1 METLDILKRM
11 KNGRDSK
18 INIQNVLWSFWISW
32 CSPNWNNTFIL
43 FDAKNLPLLFPPFQS
58 MSRFSAALQ
67 NVHHYCM
74 YLRQNG
80 PTIKSHFFYCAR
92 ALKIRSHIFPWLL
105 HQCTVSFA
113 PFSFKRKGISNSTY
127 FKIVKFDK
135 NCQNCFFFPVKNEGT
150 FFIHK

>member
-1 METLDILKRM
+1 MCSETIRFHDVHQIELEYT
-11 KNGRDSK
+11 
-18 INIQNVLWSFWISW
+18 
-32 CSPNWNNTFIL
+32 TFIF

-58 MSRFSAALQ
+58 LSRFSTALQ

-113 PFSFKRKGISNSTY
+113 PFSFKRKGISNFTY
-127 FKIVKFDK
+127 LKIKKIWWKFSK
-135 NCQNCFFFPVKNEGT
+135 LLFFREKWGYVFYS
-150 FFIHK
+150 